1 MGILNEKISGYIKDL
16 TNVKDTVLL
25 EMEKYGESIDFP
37 FVEPEVGQMLMCLA
51 KSINA
56 RRIFELGSGFGYS
69 AAWFLKSFPPDQG
82 EIICTDR
89 SKENVEKGYEYFKRL
104 GANNRITYM
113 QGDAVESL
121 NKTEGQFD
129 IIYNDIDKA
138 GYPQAFETAITRLRS
153 GGLFIADNVL
163 WSGRVVEPDPDED
176 TRGIMKFNELIYSS
190 PQVFSFIVPLRDGIS
205 VTLKI

>member
-1 MGILNEKISGYIKDL
+1 MDILNEKLSEYIKDL
-16 TNVKDTVLL
+16 TNVKDAVLL
-25 EMEKYGESIDFP
+25 EMEQYGESVDFP

-56 RRIFELGSGFGYS
+56 RRIIELGSGFGYS
-69 AAWFLKSFPPDQG
+69 AAWFLKSFPPNEG

-89 SKENVEKGYEYFKRL
+89 SIENIERGYEYFKRL
-104 GANNRITYM
+104 GAHERITYM
-113 QGDAVESL
+113 QGDAIESL
-121 NKTEGQFD
+121 KKTEGQFD

-138 GYPQAFETAITRLRS
+138 GYPQAFETAFPLLRP
-153 GGLFIADNVL
+153 GGLFIADNAL

-176 TRGIMKFNELIYSS
+176 TRGIMKFNELIFSL
-190 PQVFSFIVPLRDGIS
+190 PEAISFIVPLRDGVS